1 VPVDLKSTAPPFF
14 AGLRWRMMAWYGG
27 LMLVL
32 LAAFAIAVFAGAAR
46 VLTISTAQ
54 RVSGVTDQI
63 ARAARDERNEPFGV
77 VSVRTLLADEST
89 LNTFAGAGLY
99 VEVFT
104 PGDPPYPIGRSANLG
119 PAELPTSGYQTWR
132 PPAGFGSNWG
142 TADTDVG
149 PVLAH
154 WMTING
160 TQGPEVV
167 VYVAESLT
175 LVRQTLAAFGVFLVL
190 CFVVATVAVM
200 AAGAWLTR
208 TAVAPINEIA
218 RAARE
223 IGGDDLAKR
232 LNWQDRRDELG
243 VLAATFDDMLGRLE
257 GAFARERRFIADA
270 SHELKTPL
278 TVINGN
284 AQMLQRWADRDPALR
299 AEAVETI
306 RAESASMARVIN
318 AMLTLA
324 KTDDADA
331 LSMESVDMA
340 SVVQDVATAMRP
352 AAEGKGLTLV
362 VRCEGES
369 MVRGEPGLLR
379 QLITNLTENAIKF
392 TEKGGVSLSVER
404 DKARVRLTVND
415 SGPGIPAGSL
425 PHVFERFYR
434 ADPARSRNVDG
445 TGLGLAVVRNIV
457 RVHRGDIRAESVIG
471 GGTAFIVTLP
481 AA

>member
-1 VPVDLKSTAPPFF
+1 MPVDLKSTAPPFF

-32 LAAFAIAVFAGAAR
+32 LAAFAIAVNAGAAR

-54 RVSGVTDQI
+54 RVSGVSDQI
-63 ARAARDERNEPFGV
+63 ASAARDERNEPFGV

-104 PGDPPYPIGRSANLG
+104 PGNPAYPIGRSANLG
-119 PAELPTSGYQTWR
+119 SAELPTSGYTPWR
-132 PPAGFGSNWG
+132 APGGFDENWG
-142 TADTDVG
+142 TADTAVG

-160 TQGPEVV
+160 PQGPEVV
-167 VYVAESLT
+167 VYVAESLV
-175 LVRQTLAAFGVFLVL
+175 LVRQTLAAFGVFLL
-190 CFVVATVAVM
+190 LSVALAAVAVI

-243 VLAATFDDMLGRLE
+243 VLAATFDEMLSRLE

-284 AQMLQRWADRDPALR
+284 AQMLQRWADSDPVLR
-299 AEAVETI
+299 AEALETI

-331 LSMESVDMA
+331 LSMETVDMA
-340 SVVQDVATAMRP
+340 AVVHDVATAMRP
-352 AAEGKGLTLV
+352 GAEQKGLTLT
-362 VRCEGES
+362 VRCDGNS
-369 MVRGEPGLLR
+369 VVRGEPGLLR

-392 TEKGGVSLSVER
+392 TETGGVSLTVVREKS
-404 DKARVRLTVND
+404 RVRLTVTD
-415 SGPGIPAGSL
+415 TGPGIPAGAL

-434 ADPARSRNVDG
+434 ADPARSRRVEG
-445 TGLGLAVVRNIV
+445 TGLGLAVVRNII
-457 RVHRGDIRAESVIG
+457 RVHRGDIRADSGLGV
-471 GGTAFIVTLP
+471 GTTFTVEMP

>member
-1 VPVDLKSTAPPFF
+1 MPVDMRSTVPPFF

-27 LMLVL
+27 LLLVL
-32 LAAFAIAVFAGAAR
+32 LAAFAFAVNAGAAR
-46 VLTISTAQ
+46 VLMISTAQ
-54 RVSGVTDQI
+54 RVAGVSDQI
-63 ARAARDERNEPFGV
+63 AHTASNEHNEPFGV
-77 VSVRTLLADEST
+77 VSVRTLLSDEST

-104 PGDPPYPIGRSANLG
+104 PGDKPYPIGRSANLG
-119 PAELPTSGYQTWR
+119 PFELPTSGYTPWHS
-132 PPAGFGSNWG
+132 PGNYDANWG
-142 TADTDVG
+142 IAQAEFA

-154 WMTING
+154 WFTIKG
-160 TQGPEVV
+160 PQGPEVV

-175 LVRQTLAAFGVFLVL
+175 LVQQTLAAFGVFLL
-190 CFVVATVAVM
+190 ICFAVAAAAVV

-284 AQMLQRWADRDPALR
+284 AQMLQRWADRDPDVR

-331 LSMESVDMA
+331 LAMEPVDMA
-340 SVVQDVATAMRP
+340 AVVQDVASAMRP
-352 AAEGKGLTLV
+352 AAEAKGLTLTV
-362 VRCEGES
+362 HCADGAL
-369 MVRGEPGLLR
+369 VRGEPGLLR

-392 TEKGGVSLSVER
+392 TETGGVTLRVER
-404 DKARVRLTVND
+404 EKPRVRITVGD
-415 SGPGIPAGSL
+415 TGRGIPPDAL
-425 PHVFERFYR
+425 PHIFERFYR
-434 ADPARSRNVDG
+434 ADPARSRNVEG

-457 RVHRGDIRAESVIG
+457 RVHRGDVRAEPAQG
-471 GGTAFIVTLP
+471 GGTTFIITFP

>member
-1 VPVDLKSTAPPFF
+1 MAVDTKSTVPPFF

-27 LMLVL
+27 LLLVL
-32 LAAFAIAVFAGAAR
+32 LAAFAFAVNAGAAR
-46 VLTISTAQ
+46 VLMISTAQ
-54 RVSGVTDQI
+54 RVSGVSTEI
-63 ARAARDERNEPFGV
+63 ARAAIEGRNEPFGV
-77 VSVRTLLADEST
+77 VSVRTLLSDEST

-104 PGDPPYPIGRSANLG
+104 PGEKPYPIGRSANLG
-119 PAELPTSGYQTWR
+119 PFELPTSGYSPWR
-132 PPAGFGSNWG
+132 PPNGFDPNWG
-142 TADTDVG
+142 IANTNVG

-154 WMTING
+154 WTTIRG

-175 LVRQTLAAFGVFLVL
+175 LVQQTLAAFGVFLL
-190 CFVVATVAVM
+190 ICFAVAAVAVV
-200 AAGAWLTR
+200 AAGAWLSR

-284 AQMLQRWADRDPALR
+284 AQMLQRWADRDPVVR

-331 LSMESVDMA
+331 LTMESVDMA
-340 SVVQDVATAMRP
+340 SVVQDVANAMRP
-352 AAEGKGLTLV
+352 AAERKGLTLTV
-362 VRCEGES
+362 QCAEGS
-369 MVRGEPGLLR
+369 LVRGEPGLLR

-392 TEKGGVSLSVER
+392 TETGGVMLRVER
-404 DKARVRLTVND
+404 ARAHVRITVND
-415 SGPGIPAGSL
+415 TGPGIPADSL

-434 ADPARSRNVDG
+434 ADPARSRNVEG

-457 RVHRGDIRAESVIG
+457 RVHRGDVRAEPAHG
-471 GGTAFIVTLP
+471 GGTTFVIDLP

>member
-1 VPVDLKSTAPPFF
+1 MPVDMKSTVPPFF

-27 LMLVL
+27 LLLVL
-32 LAAFAIAVFAGAAR
+32 IAAFAFAVNAGAAR
-46 VLTISTAQ
+46 VLMISTAQ
-54 RVSGVTDQI
+54 RVSGVSDQI
-63 ARAARDERNEPFGV
+63 ARTASNEHNEPFGV

-104 PGDPPYPIGRSANLG
+104 PGDKPYPIGRSANLG
-119 PAELPTSGYQTWR
+119 PFELPTTGYTPWHS
-132 PPAGFGSNWG
+132 PGNYDTNWG
-142 TADTDVG
+142 IAKTDFG
-149 PVLAH
+149 PILAH
-154 WMTING
+154 WFTIRG
-160 TQGPEVV
+160 AQGPEVI

-175 LVRQTLAAFGVFLVL
+175 LVQQTLAAFGVFLL
-190 CFVVATVAVM
+190 ICFAVAAVAVVV
-200 AAGAWLTR
+200 AGAWLTR

-243 VLAATFDDMLGRLE
+243 VLAATFDEMLGRLE

-284 AQMLQRWADRDPALR
+284 AQMLQRWADRDPAVR

-331 LSMESVDMA
+331 LAMESVDMA
-340 SVVQDVATAMRP
+340 AVVQDVATAMRP
-352 AAEGKGLTLV
+352 AAERKGLALTVQCADGSL
-362 VRCEGES
+362 
-369 MVRGEPGLLR
+369 VRGEPGLLR

-392 TEKGGVSLSVER
+392 TESGGVTLRVDR
-404 DKARVRLTVND
+404 DKSRVRIAVSD
-415 SGPGIPAGSL
+415 SGRGIPPDAL
-425 PHVFERFYR
+425 PHIFERFYR
-434 ADPARSRNVDG
+434 ADPARSRNVEG

-457 RVHRGDIRAESVIG
+457 RVHRGDVRAQPADG
-471 GGTAFIVTLP
+471 GGTTFLITMP